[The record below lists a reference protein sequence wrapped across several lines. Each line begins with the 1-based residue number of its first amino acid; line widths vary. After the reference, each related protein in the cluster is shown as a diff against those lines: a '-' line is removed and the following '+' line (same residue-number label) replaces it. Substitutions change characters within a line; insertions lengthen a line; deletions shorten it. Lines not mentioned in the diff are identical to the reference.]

1 MVSHNNMIL
10 IFEIQQ
16 ALEGQRAAE
25 LDRRRAALSK
35 LLREEKE
42 AYKQEMKDNEETT
55 EQLAQRLQMQA
66 LALKSKREAEREEY
80 SHLKLMTILN
90 VLAPFRRVQA
100 Q

>member
-80 SHLKLMTILN
+80 SNSKLMTILN

>member
-80 SHLKLMTILN
+80 SNLKLMTILN

>member
-1 MVSHNNMIL
+1 MIL

-80 SHLKLMTILN
+80 SNLKFMTILN